1 MRKNVRVFVPLRMP
15 EKTIKLCDRIVKRNT
30 ALGAASPLISIFPIP
45 VFAGRLSTIKSFR
58 EEASMRSDLAESQYD
73 LVQKACGIGKGQNRQ
88 VEDTVYWYVLKVRG
102 VLLPKNRGSE
112 EELQNWGFN
121 VVITAT
127 GGRRNVRVDIPRD
140 NPEKL
145 LELAGAIISKDTDL
159 GVASPLVGQ
168 VDVAGLT
175 VLVTDTYTLFEDWEE
190 NVAQAQSLNN
200 QALVLLGYA
209 EGQNS
214 LTPNTMYYD
223 ICTVRDFLLNH
234 YMGAEEQLTPWGYE
248 VVITTTAT
256 GVKKGTKRK
265 QIYTASVDAGITVV
279 EPTITIEPSV
289 NTKLRVKKLSEG
301 FEVLTFYF
309 GATETSEPVPA
320 QFLTVTNEN
329 GAEAMLGAIGFPN
342 TYFLV
347 KVTGGVGAKFSI
359 EVLEA

>member
-1 MRKNVRVFVPLRMP
+1 MKKNVRVFVPLRMP
-15 EKTIKLCDRIVKRNT
+15 EKTIKLCDRIIKKHT
-30 ALGAASPLISIFPIP
+30 ILGATSSLNGLLPIP
-45 VFAGRLSTIKSFR
+45 VFVARVANIKSFR
-58 EEASMRSDLAESQYD
+58 EEASMRSDLAESQYEM
-73 LVQKACGIGKGQNRQ
+73 VQKACGSGKGQSMQ
-88 VEDTVYWYVLKVRG
+88 VEFTVYWYVLKVRG
-102 VLLPKNRGSE
+102 VLRSKNRGTE

-121 VVITAT
+121 VVITTT
-127 GGRRNVRVDIPRD
+127 GGRRNVRIDIPRD

-175 VLVTDTYTLFEDWEE
+175 VLVTDTYTLFEEWED
-190 NVAQAQSLNN
+190 NVREAQSLNN
-200 QALVLLGYA
+200 QASVLLGYA
-209 EGQNS
+209 EVQNS

-234 YMGAEEQLTPWGYE
+234 YMGAEEQLTPWGFE

-265 QIYTASVDAGITVV
+265 QIYTLSVDAGITVV

-289 NTKLRVKKLSEG
+289 NTKIKIKKLSEG

-309 GATETSEPVPA
+309 GATETAEPVPA
-320 QFLTVTNEN
+320 QFLTVTNET
-329 GAEAMLGAIGFPN
+329 GTEATLGAIGFPN
-342 TYFLV
+342 NFFLV
-347 KVTGGVGAKFSI
+347 KVTGGAGAKFSI
-359 EVLEA
+359 EVVEA